1 MPFSVSRRGR
11 VDPFMVMEVLRA
23 AGDRAADGKTV
34 FPLHIGQPSTPAP
47 RGAREA
53 AKAAVDGLVLGYT
66 DATGIAPLRGRIA
79 AHYRA
84 RYGVE
89 VAPERVAVTPGSSG
103 GFVLAFLA
111 AFDTG
116 ARVVLTAPSYPCYRN
131 LLSALG
137 IETVHVAT
145 GPGTNHQPTPELLDR
160 LDGRIDGLVIAS
172 PSNPTG
178 SMLTP
183 EALGSLADY
192 CHGRGIRLISD
203 EIYHGITYGV
213 REATAAS
220 SPSAVVVNSFSKYF
234 SMTGWRIGWLVMPQ
248 DLAVD
253 IEQLGQNLFINAPTV
268 SQHTALAAFDC
279 TEELEAN
286 VARYRRN
293 RDILMREL
301 PAMGIGAAAA
311 PDGAFYLYADIGHLT
326 NDSSS
331 FCSRLLNETGVAV
344 TPGLDFDPE
353 RGNRMVRFSYCAD
366 TDVIEEATAR
376 LARFIA

>member
-66 DATGIAPLRGRIA
+66 DATGIAPLRQRIA

-220 SPSAVVVNSFSKYF
+220 SPSAIVVNSFSKYF

-311 PDGAFYLYADIGHLT
+311 PDGAFYLYADIGRLT

>member
-23 AGDRAADGKTV
+23 VGDRSADGKAV

-53 AKAAVDGLVLGYT
+53 AKAAVDELVLGYT
-66 DATGIAPLRGRIA
+66 DATGIAPLRERIA

-84 RYGVE
+84 RYGVG
-89 VAPERVAVTPGSSG
+89 VAPERIAVTPGSSG

-111 AFDTG
+111 AFDVG

-160 LDGRIDGLVIAS
+160 LDGRVDGLVIAS

-178 SMLTP
+178 SMLAP
-183 EALGSLADY
+183 EALCSLADY

-220 SPSAVVVNSFSKYF
+220 SPSAIVVNSFSKYF
-234 SMTGWRIGWLVMPQ
+234 SMTGWRIGWLVMPE
-248 DLAVD
+248 DLAAD

-279 TEELEAN
+279 TEELDAN

-293 RDILMREL
+293 RDILMRDL

-326 NDSSS
+326 NDSSA
-331 FCSRLLNETGVAV
+331 FCSRLLDETGVAI
-344 TPGLDFDPE
+344 TPGIDFDPE
-353 RGNRMVRFSYCAD
+353 RGNRTVRFSYCAA
-366 TDVIEEATAR
+366 TDAIEEAVTR
-376 LARFIA
+376 LARFIG

>member
-23 AGDRAADGKTV
+23 VDERAAVGRAV

-47 RGAREA
+47 QGAREA
-53 AKAAVDGLVLGYT
+53 AKAAIDESVLGYT
-66 DATGIAPLRGRIA
+66 DATGIRPLRERIA

-89 VAPERVAVTPGSSG
+89 VAPERIAVTPGSSG

-131 LLSALG
+131 LLAALG
-137 IETVHVAT
+137 IEIVHVAA
-145 GPGTNHQPTPELLDR
+145 GPGTNYQPTPELLDR
-160 LDGRIDGLVIAS
+160 LEGRIDGLVIAS

-192 CHGRGIRLISD
+192 CHGHGIRLISD

-213 REATAAS
+213 RDATAAS

-248 DLAVD
+248 DLTTD
-253 IEQLGQNLFINAPTV
+253 IGQLGQNLFINAPTI
-268 SQHTALAAFDC
+268 SQYAALAAFDC

-301 PAMGIGAAAA
+301 PAAGIGRIAA

-326 NDSSS
+326 NDSSE
-331 FCSRLLNETGVAV
+331 FCARLLDETGVAA
-344 TPGLDFDPE
+344 TPGIDFDPE
-353 RGNRMVRFSYCAD
+353 CGNRTVRFSYCAA
-366 TDVIEEATAR
+366 TDAVEEAVAR